1 MKVVALKKSAAEKKS
16 DKESGSMPYGGIDG
30 EEGISVPLE
39 HGHLEKMGVNGE
51 LTPGHKVKFRGHGHV
66 KMAEKDGHARLML
79 THAGMEHGEPD
90 ADDKNS
96 ERKGRRSDIERAYSE
111 SESKRK

>member
-1 MKVVALKKSAAEKKS
+1 MKVVALKKSAADKKS
-16 DKESGSMPYGGIDG
+16 DKEGGMIGPGG
-30 EEGISVPLE
+30 EEDGVSV
-39 HGHLEKMGVNGE
+39 HLSHQHLAKMGVEGN
-51 LTPGHKVKFRGHGHV
+51 LTPGRRVKLRGHGHV
-66 KMAEKDGHARLML
+66 QSAEKDGHARLVL

-96 ERKGRRSDIERAYSE
+96 ERKGRRSDIETAYDQ